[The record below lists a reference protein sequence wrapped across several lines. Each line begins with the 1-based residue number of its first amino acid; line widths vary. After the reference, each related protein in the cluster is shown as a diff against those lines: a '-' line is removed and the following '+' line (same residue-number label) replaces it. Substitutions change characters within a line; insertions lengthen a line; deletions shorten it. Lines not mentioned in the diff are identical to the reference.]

1 MVQISNEY
9 AVSLFRL
16 ASEQGRVA
24 AYASCLDTVEQVV
37 RDNPAYVT
45 ILCSP
50 AIALQE
56 RLALIDAA
64 FTSLSVIEV
73 VSFLKLLCEKGHM
86 QELLACVEEYRALV
100 KAAENTIKATVYY
113 AVPLSE
119 VQQETLCRKLCEITQ
134 KTVEAVYVKD
144 ESLIGGVKVQIGDTV
159 LDGSVAGRLNSIRG
173 VMEQ

>member
-24 AYASCLDTVEQVV
+24 AYAACLDSVEQAV

-45 ILCSP
+45 ILRSP
-50 AIALQE
+50 AIELQE
-56 RLALIDAA
+56 RLSLIDAA
-64 FTSLSVIEV
+64 FASLAVTEV
-73 VSFLKLLCEKGHM
+73 VSFLKLLCEKGHI
-86 QELLACVEEYRALV
+86 QELLACIEEYRALV
-100 KAAENTIKATVYY
+100 KAAENTVKATVYY

-119 VQQETLCRKLCEITQ
+119 AQQASLCRKLCEMTQ

-159 LDGSVAGRLNSIRG
+159 LDGSVAGRLDAIRG